1 MPGAG
6 RSVSLQG
13 ISSRIVWDFEIRS
26 IYLYI
31 RIRSKPSAEA
41 ASTMKTGV
49 KIAALLLVTLA
60 MASCGDSDG
69 GNGKKE
75 MKTGSWMLT
84 SWNNSTELAGKVY
97 LQLNDDNSFEL
108 YQSVDTPGFE
118 TFTGTYRISDDVLS
132 GKYSTGE
139 LWESTYLIRIYTE
152 RELVLESKTDG
163 AISVYRMSGIPDYVR
178 QANPGVR
185 SAASTPFL

>member
-1 MPGAG
+1 
-6 RSVSLQG
+6 
-13 ISSRIVWDFEIRS
+13 
-26 IYLYI
+26 
-31 RIRSKPSAEA
+31 
-41 ASTMKTGV
+41 MKTGV

-75 MKTGSWMLT
+75 MKTSSWMLT